1 MLDTSLFLLIL
12 HTAKMSDQF
21 EVSIKNLLPNVEV
34 LKLVMFIKSATSI
47 CLLSQ
52 IRWFLDCHKKREQE
66 NYGFWSARVPC
77 CITGDLRSWVYWII
91 LFAFYFIS
99 FYKHYKFCCFCVL
112 ILAMCLG
119 RYTPSTTPL
128 FSEAELKVLK
138 SD

>member
-52 IRWFLDCHKKREQE
+52 I
-66 NYGFWSARVPC
+66 
-77 CITGDLRSWVYWII
+77 
-91 LFAFYFIS
+91 
-99 FYKHYKFCCFCVL
+99 
-112 ILAMCLG
+112 
-119 RYTPSTTPL
+119 
-128 FSEAELKVLK
+128 
-138 SD
+138 